1 MIARLGKCSQW
12 GWMFPTK
19 VDYDSPSPV
28 LAPGP
33 WTMRRYFSV
42 SVNCLFQIFPKYFLN
57 FSTQFCVFG
66 IFLRAGKYFPPSWLW
81 LPLSAAGLWSIRG
94 GGAASWDDH
103 RSPLS
108 NLGLSHNTFHD
119 TVQCHVMSQKV
130 TQYFSWRYNVTLC
143 HTTSHNTFQYTGH
156 STFLLIV
163 MNYWTNTKHNTGQNT
178 TLDNWPSSVSRDNH
192 QSLCSKSVLSHNVIV
207 HRKKE
212 HQGNIWWTLKNW
224 NQMAPFKNYFATH
237 SRDAKGASQYKKLKE
252 IIAPFHILLF
262 QSSPIY
268 TPVTLHLYQ
277 CY

>member
-1 MIARLGKCSQW
+1 M
-12 GWMFPTK
+12 
-19 VDYDSPSPV
+19 
-28 LAPGP
+28 
-33 WTMRRYFSV
+33 
-42 SVNCLFQIFPKYFLN
+42 
-57 FSTQFCVFG
+57 
-66 IFLRAGKYFPPSWLW
+66 
-81 LPLSAAGLWSIRG
+81 
-94 GGAASWDDH
+94 
-103 RSPLS
+103 
-108 NLGLSHNTFHD
+108 
-119 TVQCHVMSQKV
+119 TVQCHIVSHDV
-130 TQYFSWRYNVTLC
+130 TQYFS
-143 HTTSHNTFQYTGH
+143 
-156 STFLLIV
+156 I
-163 MNYWTNTKHNTGQNT
+163 YWTQYFFTYCYELLDNTKHNTGQNT

>member
-1 MIARLGKCSQW
+1 MGSRI
-12 GWMFPTK
+12 
-19 VDYDSPSPV
+19 V
-28 LAPGP
+28 LREGE
-33 WTMRRYFSV
+33 
-42 SVNCLFQIFPKYFLN
+42 
-57 FSTQFCVFG
+57 
-66 IFLRAGKYFPPSWLW
+66 YFPPSWLW
-81 LPLSAAGLWSIRG
+81 LGARASRG
-94 GGAASWDDH
+94 GDSDQYEAAAVPRDEH
-103 RSPLS
+103 RSRFQT
-108 NLGLSHNTFHD
+108 LGCHTILFTIRYNVMLCHIMSHN
-119 TVQCHVMSQKV
+119 V
-130 TQYFSWRYNVTLC
+130 TQYFSWQYNVTLC

-207 HRKKE
+207 HWKKE

-268 TPVTLHLYQ
+268 TPVTLYLYQ